1 MISPKFSSLPIF
13 VAVVELGSFSAAANQ
28 LNITK
33 SAVSKRLTQLE
44 NILGVRL
51 FHRTT
56 RQIHLTEAGERL
68 YFYASQSLSY
78 AKQGM
83 DAVSEL
89 QGEPQGKLKIAT
101 PMSFGIRHIAPY
113 ISEFLKRYPKLEI
126 DLQLEDQMIDLL
138 QGGFDLAIRI
148 GHLPVSNLIAK
159 RLTGCKSVL
168 CASPGYI
175 AQAGIPEHPADLRHH
190 NCLLYSYFR
199 GGHAWT
205 FHQREKEY
213 KVVPKGNLVM
223 NNSEGIRRAALDG
236 LGIAQLPTFMIG
248 KDLTDG
254 HLVPVM
260 PRYHLPDHA
269 VYAVYPDRQY
279 LPHKVRLFIDF
290 IQSRFGA
297 DTPYWDQGF
306 QRAQSTAPDDKKP
319 C

>member
-13 VAVVELGSFSAAANQ
+13 VAVVELGSFSAAASQ

-44 NILGVRL
+44 DILGVRL
-51 FHRTT
+51 FNRTT
-56 RQIHLTEAGERL
+56 RKIHLTEAGERL

-78 AKQGM
+78 AKQGL

-101 PMSFGIRHIAPY
+101 PMSFGVRHIAPY
-113 ISEFLKRYPKLEI
+113 ISEFMQQYPKLDIEI
-126 DLQLEDQMIDLL
+126 ELEDQMVDLL

-148 GHLPVSNLIAK
+148 GRLPVSNMIAK
-159 RLTGCKSVL
+159 RLTDCQSVL
-168 CASPGYI
+168 CASPEYI
-175 AQAGIPEHPADLRHH
+175 AQFGLPEHPADLRHH

-199 GGHAWT
+199 GGQAWT
-205 FHQREKEY
+205 FHQRDKEY

-236 LGIAQLPTFMIG
+236 LGIAQLPTFIIG
-248 KDLTDG
+248 KDVTAGL
-254 HLVPVM
+254 LVPVM
-260 PRYHLPDHA
+260 SRYHLPAHA

-290 IQSRFGA
+290 IQAKFGIE
-297 DTPYWDQGF
+297 TPYWDQALK
-306 QRAQSTAPDDKKP
+306 QIEPTVSAH
-319 C
+319 

>member
-13 VAVVELGSFSAAANQ
+13 VAVVELGSFSAAAGQ

-44 NILGVRL
+44 EILGVRL

-56 RQIHLTEAGERL
+56 RKIHLTEAGERL

-78 AKQGM
+78 AKQGL
-83 DAVSEL
+83 DSVLEL

-101 PMSFGIRHIAPY
+101 PMSFGVRHIAPY
-113 ISEFLKRYPKLEI
+113 VSEFMKQYPKLEI
-126 DLQLEDQMIDLL
+126 EVELEDQMVDLL

-148 GHLPVSNLIAK
+148 GRLPMSNMIAK
-159 RLTGCKSVL
+159 RLTDCQSVL
-168 CASPGYI
+168 CASPEYVDQFGF
-175 AQAGIPEHPADLRHH
+175 PEHPADLRHH
-190 NCLLYSYFR
+190 NCLIYSYFR
-199 GGHAWT
+199 GGQAWT
-205 FHQREKEY
+205 FHQRDKEY

-248 KDLTDG
+248 KDLTAG
-254 HLVPVM
+254 LLVPVM
-260 PRYHLPDHA
+260 SHYHLPNHA

-290 IQSRFGA
+290 IQSRFGI
-297 DTPYWDQGF
+297 DTPYWDQALT
-306 QRAQSTAPDDKKP
+306 QIKPTASAR
-319 C
+319 